1 MLCLFGLIGA
11 MAQTKTATGVV
22 TDQAG
27 ETVIGAS
34 VIVKGTTN
42 GSITDLDG
50 KFTLGN
56 VKDGDIIQI
65 SFVGYKTQEIK
76 FAGQMLNVILHDDT
90 EVLDEVEKEEEE
102 WERFLRKLKQG
113 IGQLKFARLP
123 SHM

>member
-27 ETVIGAS
+27 EAVIGAS

-42 GSITDLDG
+42 GTITDLDG

-56 VKDGDIIQI
+56 VK
-65 SFVGYKTQEIK
+65 TEILSK
-76 FAGQMLNVILHDDT
+76 YHLSVI
-90 EVLDEVEKEEEE
+90 K
-102 WERFLRKLKQG
+102 RRKLS
-113 IGQLKFARLP
+113 LP
-123 SHM
+123 DKR